1 MVYYTIRFMKF
12 FTKKKKTKSKPVSHE
27 LCKKDEWKYEEC
39 LMKVNDNTA
48 TEIANL
54 VLGNNQ
60 YLIKQS
66 RGRNVKVIY
75 KKSTKPKEYQSITMA
90 RGVETVDKGK
100 EEIETEQIIN
110 KLTELDNAG
119 NDKAGS
125 YLVSILRNNIQF
137 VKPLQGGRRTK
148 RRRAKRRRTK
158 RRTSRKRITRRG
170 GSLKRKNRR
179 RRRTL
184 KRRRRRN

>member
-1 MVYYTIRFMKF
+1 MGWFSR
-12 FTKKKKTKSKPVSHE
+12 KKKKTKSKSVSHK
-27 LCKKDEWKYEEC
+27 LCKQDELKYEEC

-75 KKSTKPKEYQSITMA
+75 KNTKPIEYQSITMA

-148 RRRAKRRRTK
+148 RRK
-158 RRTSRKRITRRG
+158 SRKRITRRG
-170 GSLKRKNRR
+170 GSFKRKNRR
-179 RRRTL
+179 RTL
-184 KRRRRRN
+184 KKRRRK